1 MDPYSETPGMI
12 WNGGLNTKF
21 FDKNDGLIYEAI
33 KISDKEAEELG
44 DIKLLATKKFTFPS
58 PLSVRKIYP
67 KS

>member
-21 FDKNDGLIYEAI
+21 FDKNDGLTYEGI

-44 DIKLLATKKFTFPS
+44 DINKTFS
-58 PLSVRKIYP
+58 DS
-67 KS
+67 